1 MRDVNPAT
9 TRGLHHVKILRP
21 LAIRDF
27 ALLWAGAAVS
37 LLGDGVYIV
46 AIAWQVYELSDTPTA
61 LSLVGLAWTLPMA
74 AFLLVG
80 GVVSDRI
87 DRRRVMIATD
97 LVRALAVAAI
107 AILSLTGA
115 LELWHLILLAVV
127 FGTGDAFFGPA
138 FNATVPGIVPKP
150 MLVQANSLDQFI
162 RPFMMALAGPAL
174 GGWTVA
180 ALGAGAAFALD
191 AGSFLVSAL
200 AISLIAGARPVV
212 REEDEVPRS
221 ALADLREGFRFVRA
235 HAWLWG
241 TLLGAAISLLAFWG
255 PVEVL
260 VPFRIKN
267 DLGGGADDF
276 GLVLAAGGVG
286 AIVAAVAMAQLGL
299 PRKHMTF
306 MYVAWA
312 TGCLGIAGLAFASVL
327 WEAMASSFVQQ
338 ALFASGLVVWGTL
351 LQTLVPGY
359 LLGRVT
365 SLDWFVSTCLVPVS
379 FALTGPVAAAVGAQA
394 TLAGAGVIAA
404 AATLACLFIP
414 GLRATE
420 RGEYPAL
427 LAREPA

>member
-1 MRDVNPAT
+1 VNPAT
-9 TRGLHHVKILRP
+9 SKGLRHIKILRP

-27 ALLWAGAAVS
+27 ALLWTGAAVS

-61 LSLVGLAWTLPMA
+61 LSLIGVAWTLPMA

-80 GVVSDRI
+80 GVISDRI
-87 DRRRVMIATD
+87 DRRKIMIATD
-97 LVRALAVAAI
+97 LVRAFAVAVI
-107 AILSLTGA
+107 AVLSLSGV
-115 LELWHLILLAVV
+115 LELWHLFLLAVV

-138 FNATVPGIVPKP
+138 FNSTVPQIVPQRL
-150 MLVQANSLDQFI
+150 LVEANSLDQFI

-174 GGWTVA
+174 GGLTVA

-191 AGSFLVSAL
+191 AGSFVLSAL
-200 AISLIAGARPVV
+200 AISLMSGTFRADR
-212 REEDEVPRS
+212 REEESSS
-221 ALADLREGFRFVRA
+221 ALADLREAFQFVRRQP
-235 HAWLWG
+235 WLWG

-255 PVEVL
+255 PIEVL

-267 DLGGGADDF
+267 DLGGDAADF

-286 AIVAAVAMAQLGL
+286 AILAAVVMAQLGL

-312 TGCLGIAGLAFASVL
+312 IGCLGIAGLAFATVL
-327 WEAMASSFVQQ
+327 WQAMASSFFQQ

-351 LQTLVPGY
+351 MQTLVPSR

-365 SLDWFVSTCLVPVS
+365 SLDWLVSTSLVPIS
-379 FALTGPVAAAVGAQA
+379 FALTGPVAAAIGAEA
-394 TLAGAGVIAA
+394 TLAGAGVIAC
-404 AATLACLFIP
+404 AATLLCLLIP
-414 GLRATE
+414 GMRDTE
-420 RGEYPAL
+420 RDDRLSVLVEEV
-427 LAREPA
+427 R

>member
-1 MRDVNPAT
+1 MNPAT
-9 TRGLHHVKILRP
+9 TKGLRHVKILRP

-27 ALLWAGAAVS
+27 ALLWTGAAVS

-61 LSLVGLAWTLPMA
+61 LSLVGVAWTLPMA

-80 GVVSDRI
+80 GVVSDRF
-87 DRRRVMIATD
+87 DRREIMIATD
-97 LVRALAVAAI
+97 LVRAVAVAVI
-107 AILSLTGA
+107 AVLSITGA
-115 LELWHLILLAVV
+115 LELWHLILLAIV

-138 FNATVPGIVPKP
+138 FNSVVPQIVPQRL
-150 MLVQANSLDQFI
+150 LVQANSLDQFI

-174 GGWTVA
+174 GGLTVA
-180 ALGAGAAFALD
+180 ALGTGAAFALN

-200 AISLIAGARPVV
+200 AISLMSAGHKVDRGD
-212 REEDEVPRS
+212 EEPRS
-221 ALADLREGFRFVRA
+221 ALADMREGFRFVRQ

-267 DLGGGADDF
+267 DLGGGADAF

-286 AIVAAVAMAQLGL
+286 AILAAVAMAQLGL

-312 TGCLGIAGLAFASVL
+312 VGCLGIAGLAFATVL
-327 WEAMASSFVQQ
+327 WQAMASSFAQQ
-338 ALFASGLVVWGTL
+338 ALFASGLIVWGTL
-351 LQTLVPGY
+351 IQTLVPAR

-365 SLDWFVSTCLVPVS
+365 SLDWFVSTSLVPVS
-379 FALTGPVAAAVGAQA
+379 FALTGPVAAAVGAEA
-394 TLAGAGVIAA
+394 TLAGAGVFAA
-404 AATLACLFIP
+404 AATLLCLLIP
-414 GLRATE
+414 GIRDTE
-420 RGEYPAL
+420 RADR
-427 LAREPA
+427 LAVLAEETS

>member
-1 MRDVNPAT
+1 MRDVNPET
-9 TRGLHHVKILRP
+9 TTGLRHVKILRP

-27 ALLWAGAAVS
+27 ALLWTGAAVS

-61 LSLVGLAWTLPMA
+61 LSLIGVAWTLPMA
-74 AFLLVG
+74 GFLLIG
-80 GVVSDRI
+80 GVVSDRF
-87 DRRRVMIATD
+87 DRRRIMIATD
-97 LVRALAVAAI
+97 ALRALAVAAI
-107 AILSLTGA
+107 AALSLTGA
-115 LELWHLILLAVV
+115 LELWHLFVLAIV
-127 FGTGDAFFGPA
+127 FGTGDAFFGPS
-138 FNATVPGIVPKP
+138 FNATVPQIVPQR

-162 RPFMMALAGPAL
+162 RPFMMALAGPAI

-180 ALGAGAAFALD
+180 AFGAGAAFALD

-200 AISLIAGARPVV
+200 AISLMSSGYRVIR
-212 REEDEVPRS
+212 EDEEPRS

-286 AIVAAVAMAQLGL
+286 AILAAVVMSQRGL
-299 PRKHMTF
+299 PRRHMTF
-306 MYVAWA
+306 MYVVWA
-312 TGCLGIAGLAFASVL
+312 IGCLGIAGLAFATVI
-327 WEAMASSFVQQ
+327 WQAMASSFVQQ
-338 ALFASGLVVWGTL
+338 ALFASGLIVWGTL
-351 LQTLVPGY
+351 IQTLVPGR

-365 SLDWFVSTCLVPVS
+365 SLDWLVSTSLVPIS
-379 FALTGPVAAAVGAQA
+379 FALTGPVAAAVGAEA

-404 AATLACLFIP
+404 VATLACLFIP
-414 GLRATE
+414 GMRETE
-420 RGEYPAL
+420 RAER
-427 LAREPA
+427 LAVLAEDPS

>member
-1 MRDVNPAT
+1 MRDVNLET
-9 TRGLHHVKILRP
+9 TIALRRVKILRP

-27 ALLWAGAAVS
+27 ALLWTGAGIS

-46 AIAWQVYELSDTPTA
+46 AIAWQVYEISDTPTA
-61 LSLVGLAWTLPMA
+61 LSLIGVAWTLPMA

-80 GVVSDRI
+80 GVVSDRL
-87 DRRRVMIATD
+87 DRRRVMVATD
-97 LVRALAVAAI
+97 ALRAFAVGTI
-107 AILSLTGA
+107 AVLTLTGSIQ
-115 LELWHLILLAVV
+115 LWHLFVLAIV

-138 FNATVPGIVPKP
+138 FNATVPQIVPRG

-180 ALGAGAAFALD
+180 AFGAGAAFALD

-200 AISLIAGARPVV
+200 AISLMSSRLRVERGDEPV
-212 REEDEVPRS
+212 S
-221 ALADLREGFRFVRA
+221 ALSDLREGFRFVRA
-235 HAWLWG
+235 HTWLWG

-286 AIVAAVAMAQLGL
+286 AIVAAVVMAQLGL
-299 PRKHMTF
+299 PRKHMTY

-312 TGCLGIAGLAFASVL
+312 IGCLGIAGLAFAAVL
-327 WEAMASSFVQQ
+327 WQAMASSFVQQ
-338 ALFASGLVVWGTL
+338 ALFASGLIVWGTL
-351 LQTLVPGY
+351 LQSLVPVR

-365 SLDWFVSTCLVPVS
+365 SLDWLVSTSLVPIS
-379 FALTGPVAAAVGAQA
+379 FALTGPVAAAVGAEA
-394 TLAGAGVIAA
+394 TLAGAGVIAS

-414 GLRATE
+414 GMRDTE
-420 RGEYPAL
+420 RGEQL
-427 LAREPA
+427 VLAPREGV

>member
-9 TRGLHHVKILRP
+9 TKGLRHVKILRP

-27 ALLWAGAAVS
+27 ALLWTGAAVS

-46 AIAWQVYELSDTPTA
+46 AIAWQVYEISDTPTA
-61 LSLVGLAWTLPMA
+61 LSLIGVAWTLPMA

-80 GVVSDRI
+80 GVVSDRF
-87 DRRRVMIATD
+87 DRRRIMIATD
-97 LVRALAVAAI
+97 IVRAFAVSVIAA
-107 AILSLTGA
+107 LSLTGV
-115 LELWHLILLAVV
+115 LELWHLFLLAVV

-138 FNATVPGIVPKP
+138 FNATVPQIVPQR

-174 GGWTVA
+174 GGLTVA
-180 ALGAGAAFALD
+180 ALGAGAAFAFD
-191 AGSFLVSAL
+191 AGSFFLSAI
-200 AISLIAGARPVV
+200 AISLMAGGLRADRSEEQPASAIA
-212 REEDEVPRS
+212 DI
-221 ALADLREGFRFVRA
+221 REGFRFVRQ

-267 DLGGGADDF
+267 DLGGGADAF

-286 AIVAAVAMAQLGL
+286 AIVAAVVMAQLGL

-312 TGCLGIAGLAFASVL
+312 VGCLGTAGLALATAL
-327 WEAMASSFVQQ
+327 RQAMASAFVQQ
-338 ALFASGLVVWGTL
+338 PLFASGLVVWGTL
-351 LQTLVPGY
+351 IQTLVPTR

-365 SLDWFVSTCLVPVS
+365 RLDWLVSTSLVPIS
-379 FALTGPVAAAVGAQA
+379 FALTGPVAAAIGAEA
-394 TLAGAGVIAA
+394 TLAGAGVIAC
-404 AATLACLFIP
+404 AATLLCLLIP
-414 GLRATE
+414 GMRDTE
-420 RGEYPAL
+420 RTDRPAV
-427 LAREPA
+427 LAEDPS

>member
-1 MRDVNPAT
+1 M
-9 TRGLHHVKILRP
+9 KILRP

-27 ALLWAGAAVS
+27 ALLWTGAAVS

-46 AIAWQVYELSDTPTA
+46 AIAWQVYELSDSPAA
-61 LSLVGLAWTLPMA
+61 LSLVGVAWTLPMA

-80 GVVSDRI
+80 GVVSDRF

-97 LVRALAVAAI
+97 LLRAVAVTTI
-107 AILSLTGA
+107 AALSLTGS
-115 LELWHLILLAVV
+115 LELWHLFLLAIV

-138 FNATVPGIVPKP
+138 FNATVPQIVPQR

-162 RPFMMALAGPAL
+162 RPFMMALAGPAI
-174 GGWTVA
+174 GGLTVA
-180 ALGAGAAFALD
+180 ALGAGAAFMLD
-191 AGSFLVSAL
+191 AGSFFVSAL
-200 AISLIAGARPVV
+200 AISLMSSSLRAV
-212 REEDEVPRS
+212 RTEEEPTS
-221 ALADLREGFRFVRA
+221 PLADLREGFRFVRA

-267 DLGGGADDF
+267 DLGGDAADF

-286 AIVAAVAMAQLGL
+286 AILAAVVMAQLGL

-306 MYVAWA
+306 MYVMWA
-312 TGCLGIAGLAFASVL
+312 IGCLGIAGLAFSTVL
-327 WEAMASSFVQQ
+327 WQAMASSFFQQ
-338 ALFASGLVVWGTL
+338 ALFASGLIVWGTL
-351 LQTLVPGY
+351 IQTLVPVR

-365 SLDWFVSTCLVPVS
+365 SLDWLVSTSLVPIS
-379 FALTGPVAAAVGAQA
+379 FALTGPVAAAFGAEA

-404 AATLACLFIP
+404 VATLACLFIP
-414 GLRATE
+414 GLRDTE
-420 RGEYPAL
+420 REDRLSAL
-427 LAREPA
+427 AEDAT

>member
-1 MRDVNPAT
+1 MRDVNPET
-9 TRGLHHVKILRP
+9 TIGLRHVKILRP

-27 ALLWAGAAVS
+27 ALLWTGAAVS

-61 LSLVGLAWTLPMA
+61 LSLIGVAWTLPMA

-80 GVVSDRI
+80 GVVSDRL
-87 DRRRVMIATD
+87 DRRRIMIATD
-97 LVRALAVAAI
+97 LVRALAVGAI
-107 AILSLTGA
+107 AALSLTGA
-115 LELWHLILLAVV
+115 LELWHLFLLAVV
-127 FGTGDAFFGPA
+127 FGTGDAFFGPS
-138 FNATVPGIVPKP
+138 FNAMVPRIVPQR

-162 RPFMMALAGPAL
+162 RPFMMALAGPAI

-191 AGSFLVSAL
+191 CGSFLVSAL
-200 AISLIAGARPVV
+200 AISLIASSSGLG
-212 REEDEVPRS
+212 REEEPGS
-221 ALADLREGFRFVRA
+221 ALSDLREGFAFVRA

-286 AIVAAVAMAQLGL
+286 AILAAVVMAQLGL

-312 TGCLGIAGLAFASVL
+312 IGCLGIAGLAFATVL
-327 WEAMASSFVQQ
+327 WQAMASSFVQQ
-338 ALFASGLVVWGTL
+338 ALFASGLIVWGTL
-351 LQTLVPGY
+351 IQSLVPGN

-365 SLDWFVSTCLVPVS
+365 SLDWLVSTSLVPIS
-379 FALTGPVAAAVGAQA
+379 FALTGPVAAAVGAEA

-404 AATLACLFIP
+404 VATLACLFIP
-414 GLRATE
+414 GMRETE
-420 RGEYPAL
+420 RGEY
-427 LAREPA
+427 LAPVRDSG

>member
-1 MRDVNPAT
+1 VNPAT
-9 TRGLHHVKILRP
+9 TKGLRHVKILRP

-27 ALLWAGAAVS
+27 ALLWTGAAVS

-61 LSLVGLAWTLPMA
+61 LSLVGVAWTLPMA

-80 GVVSDRI
+80 GVVSDRF
-87 DRRRVMIATD
+87 DRREIMIATD
-97 LVRALAVAAI
+97 LVRAVAVAVI
-107 AILSLTGA
+107 AVLSITGA
-115 LELWHLILLAVV
+115 LELWHLILLAAV

-138 FNATVPGIVPKP
+138 FNSVVPQIVPQRL
-150 MLVQANSLDQFI
+150 LVQANSLDQFI
-162 RPFMMALAGPAL
+162 RPFMMALAGPAI
-174 GGWTVA
+174 GGLTVA
-180 ALGAGAAFALD
+180 ALGAGAAFAFD
-191 AGSFLVSAL
+191 AGSFLLSAL
-200 AISLIAGARPVV
+200 AISLMSAGHKVDRAD
-212 REEDEVPRS
+212 EEPRS
-221 ALADLREGFRFVRA
+221 ALADMREGFRFVRQ

-267 DLGGGADDF
+267 DLGGGADAF

-286 AIVAAVAMAQLGL
+286 AILAAVAMAQLGL

-312 TGCLGIAGLAFASVL
+312 VGCLGIAGLAFATVL
-327 WEAMASSFVQQ
+327 WQAMVSSFAQQ
-338 ALFASGLVVWGTL
+338 ALFASGLIVWGTL
-351 LQTLVPGY
+351 IQTLVPAR

-379 FALTGPVAAAVGAQA
+379 FALTGPVAAAVGAEA
-394 TLAGAGVIAA
+394 TLAGAGVVAA
-404 AATLACLFIP
+404 AATLLCLLIP
-414 GLRATE
+414 GIRDTE
-420 RGEYPAL
+420 RAER
-427 LAREPA
+427 LAVLAEDTS

>member
-1 MRDVNPAT
+1 VNPAT
-9 TRGLHHVKILRP
+9 TKGLRHVKILRP

-27 ALLWAGAAVS
+27 ALLWTGAAVS

-61 LSLVGLAWTLPMA
+61 LSLVGVAWTLPMA

-80 GVVSDRI
+80 GVVSDRF
-87 DRRRVMIATD
+87 DRREIMIATD
-97 LVRALAVAAI
+97 LVRAVAVAVI
-107 AILSLTGA
+107 AVLSITGA
-115 LELWHLILLAVV
+115 LELWHLILLAAV

-138 FNATVPGIVPKP
+138 FNSVVPQIVPQRL
-150 MLVQANSLDQFI
+150 LVQANSLDQFI
-162 RPFMMALAGPAL
+162 RPFMMALAGPAI
-174 GGWTVA
+174 GGLTVA

-191 AGSFLVSAL
+191 AGSFLLSAL
-200 AISLIAGARPVV
+200 AISLMSAGHKVDRGD
-212 REEDEVPRS
+212 EEARS
-221 ALADLREGFRFVRA
+221 ALADMREGFHFVRQ

-267 DLGGGADDF
+267 DLGGGADAF

-286 AIVAAVAMAQLGL
+286 AILAAVAMAQLGL

-312 TGCLGIAGLAFASVL
+312 VGCLGIAGLAFATVL
-327 WEAMASSFVQQ
+327 WQAMVSSFAQQ
-338 ALFASGLVVWGTL
+338 ALFASGLIVWGTL
-351 LQTLVPGY
+351 IQTLVPAR

-379 FALTGPVAAAVGAQA
+379 FALTGPVAAAVGAEA
-394 TLAGAGVIAA
+394 TLAGAGVLAA
-404 AATLACLFIP
+404 AATLLCLLIP
-414 GLRATE
+414 GIRDTE
-420 RGEYPAL
+420 RAER
-427 LAREPA
+427 LAGLAEDTS

>member
-9 TRGLHHVKILRP
+9 TKGLRHIKILRP

-27 ALLWAGAAVS
+27 ALLWTGAAIS

-61 LSLVGLAWTLPMA
+61 LSLIGVAWTLPMA

-87 DRRRVMIATD
+87 DRRKIMIATD
-97 LVRALAVAAI
+97 LVRAFAVAVI
-107 AILSLTGA
+107 AVLSLSGV
-115 LELWHLILLAVV
+115 LELWHLFLLAVV

-138 FNATVPGIVPKP
+138 FNSTVPQIVPQRL
-150 MLVQANSLDQFI
+150 LVEANALDQCI
-162 RPFMMALAGPAL
+162 RPFMMALAGPAI
-174 GGWTVA
+174 GGLTVA

-191 AGSFLVSAL
+191 AGSFVLSAL
-200 AISLIAGARPVV
+200 AISLMSGTFRADRSA
-212 REEDEVPRS
+212 EEASS
-221 ALADLREGFRFVRA
+221 ALADLREAFQFVRTQP
-235 HAWLWG
+235 WLWG

-255 PVEVL
+255 PIEVL

-267 DLGGGADDF
+267 DLGGDAADF

-286 AIVAAVAMAQLGL
+286 AILAAVVMAQLGL

-312 TGCLGIAGLAFASVL
+312 IGCLGIAGLAFATVL
-327 WEAMASSFVQQ
+327 WQAMASSFVQQ

-351 LQTLVPGY
+351 MQTLVPSR

-365 SLDWFVSTCLVPVS
+365 SLDWLVSTSLVPIS
-379 FALTGPVAAAVGAQA
+379 FALTGPVAAAIGAEA
-394 TLAGAGVIAA
+394 TLAGAGVIAC
-404 AATLACLFIP
+404 AATLLCLLIP
-414 GLRATE
+414 GMRDTE
-420 RGEYPAL
+420 RDDRLSVLVEE
-427 LAREPA
+427 AR

>member
-1 MRDVNPAT
+1 VNPET
-9 TRGLHHVKILRP
+9 TTGLRHVKILRP

-27 ALLWAGAAVS
+27 ALLWTGAAVS

-46 AIAWQVYELSDTPTA
+46 AIAWQVYEISDTPTA
-61 LSLVGLAWTLPMA
+61 LSLVGVAWTLPMA

-80 GVVSDRI
+80 GVVSDRF
-87 DRRRVMIATD
+87 DRRRIMIATD
-97 LVRALAVAAI
+97 LLRALAVTVI
-107 AILSLTGA
+107 AVLSLTGTVQ
-115 LELWHLILLAVV
+115 LWHLFVLAIV
-127 FGTGDAFFGPA
+127 FGTGDAFFGPS
-138 FNATVPGIVPKP
+138 FNATVPQIVPAR

-180 ALGAGAAFALD
+180 TFGAGAAFALD
-191 AGSFLVSAL
+191 AGSFFVSAL
-200 AISLIAGARPVV
+200 AISLISPGQRVARDD
-212 REEDEVPRS
+212 EEHRS
-221 ALADLREGFRFVRA
+221 AVADLREGFAFVRTRP
-235 HAWLWG
+235 WLWG

-276 GLVLAAGGVG
+276 GLVLAAGGIG
-286 AIVAAVAMAQLGL
+286 AILAAVVMAQLGL
-299 PRKHMTF
+299 PRRHMTF

-327 WEAMASSFVQQ
+327 WQAMASSFAQQ
-338 ALFASGLVVWGTL
+338 ALFASGLIVWGTL
-351 LQTLVPGY
+351 IQTLVPVR

-365 SLDWFVSTCLVPVS
+365 SLDWFVSTSLVPVS
-379 FALTGPVAAAVGAQA
+379 FALTGPVAAAIGAEA

-414 GLRATE
+414 GMRETE
-420 RGEYPAL
+420 RAGRLAAL
-427 LAREPA
+427 DTT

>member
-1 MRDVNPAT
+1 VNPAT
-9 TRGLHHVKILRP
+9 TKGLRHVKILRP

-27 ALLWAGAAVS
+27 ALLWTGAAVS

-61 LSLVGLAWTLPMA
+61 LSLVGVAWTLPMA

-80 GVVSDRI
+80 GVVSDRF
-87 DRRRVMIATD
+87 DRREIMIATD
-97 LVRALAVAAI
+97 LVRAVAVAVI
-107 AILSLTGA
+107 AVLSITGG

-138 FNATVPGIVPKP
+138 FNSVVPQIVPQRL
-150 MLVQANSLDQFI
+150 LVQANSLDQFI
-162 RPFMMALAGPAL
+162 RPFMMALAGPAI
-174 GGWTVA
+174 GGLTVA

-191 AGSFLVSAL
+191 AGSFLLSAV
-200 AISLIAGARPVV
+200 AISLMSAGHKVDRGD
-212 REEDEVPRS
+212 EEPRS
-221 ALADLREGFRFVRA
+221 ALADMREGFRFVRQ

-267 DLGGGADDF
+267 DLRGGADAF

-286 AIVAAVAMAQLGL
+286 AILAAVAMAQLGL

-312 TGCLGIAGLAFASVL
+312 VGCLGIAGLAFATVL
-327 WEAMASSFVQQ
+327 WQAMVSSFAQQ
-338 ALFASGLVVWGTL
+338 ALFASGLIVWGTL
-351 LQTLVPGY
+351 IQTLVPAR

-379 FALTGPVAAAVGAQA
+379 FALTGPVAAAVGAEA
-394 TLAGAGVIAA
+394 TLAGAGVLAA
-404 AATLACLFIP
+404 AATLLCLLIP
-414 GLRATE
+414 GIRDTE
-420 RGEYPAL
+420 RAER
-427 LAREPA
+427 LAVLAEDTS

>member
-1 MRDVNPAT
+1 VNPAT
-9 TRGLHHVKILRP
+9 TKGLRHVKILRP

-27 ALLWAGAAVS
+27 ALLWTGAAVS

-61 LSLVGLAWTLPMA
+61 LSLVGVAWTLPMA

-80 GVVSDRI
+80 GVVSDRF
-87 DRRRVMIATD
+87 DRREIMIATD
-97 LVRALAVAAI
+97 LVRAVAVAVI
-107 AILSLTGA
+107 AVLSITGA
-115 LELWHLILLAVV
+115 LELWHLILLAAV

-138 FNATVPGIVPKP
+138 FNSVVPQIVPQRL
-150 MLVQANSLDQFI
+150 LVQANSLDQFI
-162 RPFMMALAGPAL
+162 RPFMMALAGPAI
-174 GGWTVA
+174 GGLTVA
-180 ALGAGAAFALD
+180 ALGAGAAFAFD
-191 AGSFLVSAL
+191 AGSFLLSAL
-200 AISLIAGARPVV
+200 AISLMSAGHKVDRAD
-212 REEDEVPRS
+212 EEPRS
-221 ALADLREGFRFVRA
+221 ALADMREGFRFVRQ

-267 DLGGGADDF
+267 DLGGGADAF

-286 AIVAAVAMAQLGL
+286 AILAAVAMAQLGL

-312 TGCLGIAGLAFASVL
+312 VGCLGIAGLAFATVL
-327 WEAMASSFVQQ
+327 WQAMVSSFAQQ
-338 ALFASGLVVWGTL
+338 ALFASGLIVWGTL
-351 LQTLVPGY
+351 IQTLVPAR

-379 FALTGPVAAAVGAQA
+379 FALTGPVAAAVGAEA
-394 TLAGAGVIAA
+394 TLAGAGVVAA
-404 AATLACLFIP
+404 AATLLCLLIP
-414 GLRATE
+414 GIRDTE
-420 RGEYPAL
+420 RAERL
-427 LAREPA
+427 TVLAEDTS

>member
-1 MRDVNPAT
+1 VNPAT
-9 TRGLHHVKILRP
+9 TKGLRHVKILRP

-27 ALLWAGAAVS
+27 ALLWTGAAVS

-61 LSLVGLAWTLPMA
+61 LSLVGVAWTLPMA

-80 GVVSDRI
+80 GVVSDRF
-87 DRRRVMIATD
+87 DRREIMIATD
-97 LVRALAVAAI
+97 LVRAVAVAVI
-107 AILSLTGA
+107 AVLSITGA
-115 LELWHLILLAVV
+115 LELWHLILLAIV

-138 FNATVPGIVPKP
+138 FNSVVPQIVPQRL
-150 MLVQANSLDQFI
+150 LVQANSLDQFI

-174 GGWTVA
+174 GGLTVA
-180 ALGAGAAFALD
+180 ALGTGAAFALN

-200 AISLIAGARPVV
+200 AISLMSAGHKADRGD
-212 REEDEVPRS
+212 EEPRS
-221 ALADLREGFRFVRA
+221 ALADMREGFRFVRQ

-267 DLGGGADDF
+267 DLGGGADAF

-286 AIVAAVAMAQLGL
+286 AILAAVAMAQLGL

-312 TGCLGIAGLAFASVL
+312 VGCLGIAGLAFATVL
-327 WEAMASSFVQQ
+327 WQAMASSFAQQ
-338 ALFASGLVVWGTL
+338 ALFASGLIVWGTL
-351 LQTLVPGY
+351 IQTLVPAR

-365 SLDWFVSTCLVPVS
+365 SLDWFVSTSLVPVS
-379 FALTGPVAAAVGAQA
+379 FALTGPVAAAVGAEA
-394 TLAGAGVIAA
+394 TLAGAGVLAA
-404 AATLACLFIP
+404 AATLLCLLIP
-414 GLRATE
+414 GIRDTE
-420 RGEYPAL
+420 RADR
-427 LAREPA
+427 LAVLAEDTS

>member
-1 MRDVNPAT
+1 VNPAT
-9 TRGLHHVKILRP
+9 TKGLRHVKILRP

-27 ALLWAGAAVS
+27 ALLWTGAAVS

-61 LSLVGLAWTLPMA
+61 LSLVGVAWTLPMA

-80 GVVSDRI
+80 GVVSDRF
-87 DRRRVMIATD
+87 DRREIMIATD
-97 LVRALAVAAI
+97 LVRAVAVAVI
-107 AILSLTGA
+107 AVLSITGG

-138 FNATVPGIVPKP
+138 FNSVVPQIVPQRL
-150 MLVQANSLDQFI
+150 LVQANSLDQFI
-162 RPFMMALAGPAL
+162 RPFMMALAGPAI
-174 GGWTVA
+174 GGLTVA

-191 AGSFLVSAL
+191 AGSFLLSAV
-200 AISLIAGARPVV
+200 AISLMSAGHKVDRGD
-212 REEDEVPRS
+212 EEPRS
-221 ALADLREGFRFVRA
+221 AFADMREGFRFVRQ

-267 DLGGGADDF
+267 DLGGGADAF

-286 AIVAAVAMAQLGL
+286 AILAAVAMAQLGL

-312 TGCLGIAGLAFASVL
+312 VGCLGIAGLAFATVL
-327 WEAMASSFVQQ
+327 WQAMVSSFAQQ
-338 ALFASGLVVWGTL
+338 ALFASGLIVWGTL
-351 LQTLVPGY
+351 IQTLVPAR

-379 FALTGPVAAAVGAQA
+379 FALTGPVAAAAGAEA
-394 TLAGAGVIAA
+394 TLAGAGVLAA
-404 AATLACLFIP
+404 AATLLCLLIP
-414 GLRATE
+414 GIRDTE
-420 RGEYPAL
+420 RAER
-427 LAREPA
+427 LAVLAEDTS

>member
-1 MRDVNPAT
+1 MNPVT
-9 TRGLHHVKILRP
+9 TKGLRHVKILRP

-27 ALLWAGAAVS
+27 ALLWTGAAVS

-61 LSLVGLAWTLPMA
+61 LSLVGVAWTLPMA

-80 GVVSDRI
+80 GVVSDRF
-87 DRRRVMIATD
+87 DRREIMIATD
-97 LVRALAVAAI
+97 LVRAVAVAVI
-107 AILSLTGA
+107 AVLSITGA
-115 LELWHLILLAVV
+115 LELWHLILLAIV

-138 FNATVPGIVPKP
+138 FNSVVPQIVPQRL
-150 MLVQANSLDQFI
+150 LVQANSLDQFI

-174 GGWTVA
+174 GGLTVA
-180 ALGAGAAFALD
+180 ALGTGAAFALN

-200 AISLIAGARPVV
+200 AISLMSAGHKADRGD
-212 REEDEVPRS
+212 EEPRS
-221 ALADLREGFRFVRA
+221 ALADMREGFRFVRQ

-267 DLGGGADDF
+267 DLGGGADAF

-286 AIVAAVAMAQLGL
+286 AILAAVAMAQLGL

-312 TGCLGIAGLAFASVL
+312 VGCLGIAGLAFATVL
-327 WEAMASSFVQQ
+327 WQAMASSFAQQ
-338 ALFASGLVVWGTL
+338 ALFASGLIVWGTL
-351 LQTLVPGY
+351 IQTLVPAR

-365 SLDWFVSTCLVPVS
+365 SLDWFVSTSLVPVS
-379 FALTGPVAAAVGAQA
+379 FALTGPVAAAVGAEA
-394 TLAGAGVIAA
+394 TLAGAGVLAA
-404 AATLACLFIP
+404 AATLLCLLIP
-414 GLRATE
+414 GIRDTE
-420 RGEYPAL
+420 RAER
-427 LAREPA
+427 LAVLAEDTS

>member
-1 MRDVNPAT
+1 MNPAT
-9 TRGLHHVKILRP
+9 SKGLRHIKILRP

-27 ALLWAGAAVS
+27 ALLWTGAAVS

-61 LSLVGLAWTLPMA
+61 LSLIGVAWTLPMA

-80 GVVSDRI
+80 GVISDRI
-87 DRRRVMIATD
+87 DRRKIMIATD
-97 LVRALAVAAI
+97 LVRAFAVAVI
-107 AILSLTGA
+107 AVLSLSGV
-115 LELWHLILLAVV
+115 LELWHLFLLAVV

-138 FNATVPGIVPKP
+138 FNSTVPQIVPQRL
-150 MLVQANSLDQFI
+150 LVEANSLDQFI

-174 GGWTVA
+174 GGLTVA

-191 AGSFLVSAL
+191 AGSFVLSAL
-200 AISLIAGARPVV
+200 AISLMSGTFRADR
-212 REEDEVPRS
+212 REEESSS
-221 ALADLREGFRFVRA
+221 ALADLREAFQFVRRQP
-235 HAWLWG
+235 WLWG

-255 PVEVL
+255 PIEVL

-267 DLGGGADDF
+267 DLGGDAADF

-286 AIVAAVAMAQLGL
+286 AILAAVVMAQLGL

-312 TGCLGIAGLAFASVL
+312 IGCLGIAGLAFATVL
-327 WEAMASSFVQQ
+327 WQAMASSFFQQ

-351 LQTLVPGY
+351 MQTLVPSR

-365 SLDWFVSTCLVPVS
+365 SLDWLVSTSLVPIS
-379 FALTGPVAAAVGAQA
+379 FALTGPVAAAIGAEA
-394 TLAGAGVIAA
+394 TLAGAGVIAC
-404 AATLACLFIP
+404 AATLLCLLIP
-414 GLRATE
+414 GMRDTE
-420 RGEYPAL
+420 RDDRLSVLVEEV
-427 LAREPA
+427 R